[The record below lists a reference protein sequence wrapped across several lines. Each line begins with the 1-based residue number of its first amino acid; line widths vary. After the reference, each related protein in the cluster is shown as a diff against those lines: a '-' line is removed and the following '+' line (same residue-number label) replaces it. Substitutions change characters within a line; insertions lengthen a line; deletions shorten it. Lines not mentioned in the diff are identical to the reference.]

1 MKRIIINADDLGY
14 SKAINAKIFEFIAN
28 GKVTSSTLIMNA
40 PDVEAAVR
48 ELRHH
53 NHASFGVHLNVT
65 EFRPLTPHP
74 RQAALCNDAGEF
86 EANRFFNT
94 AITSQVRR
102 AIFIEWCSQ
111 VQRALDLGVPVS
123 HLDAHHHAHTVP
135 KLFPVLKRVQKK
147 FEIRKVRLTRNITD
161 PGERLRFG
169 LFQAKAVWN
178 FALRN
183 VYRTSTTNYF
193 TSFLTL
199 YRRSKANIP
208 WNGTIELMCH
218 PGNRLFDEETKLM
231 ETDWYTVLV
240 GQGSIINYND
250 I

>member
-14 SKAINAKIFEFIAN
+14 SKAVNAKIFEFIEN

-53 NHASFGVHLNVT
+53 NCASFGVHLNVT

-86 EANRFFNT
+86 EAKRIFNT
-94 AITSQVRR
+94 AITSQARR
-102 AIFIEWCSQ
+102 AIFIEWCGQ

-135 KLFPVLKRVQKK
+135 RLFPVLKRVQKE
-147 FEIRKVRLTRNITD
+147 FGIRRVRLTRNMTD
-161 PGERLRFG
+161 PDERLRFG
-169 LFQAKAVWN
+169 LLQAKVAWN

-183 VYRTSTTNYF
+183 IYRTSTTDYF
-193 TSFLTL
+193 TSFLTF
-199 YRRSKANIP
+199 YRRSRADIP

-218 PGNRLFDEETKLM
+218 PANPLFDEETKLI
-231 ETDWYTVLV
+231 ETDWHMAVV
-240 GQGSIINYND
+240 QQGKIINYND